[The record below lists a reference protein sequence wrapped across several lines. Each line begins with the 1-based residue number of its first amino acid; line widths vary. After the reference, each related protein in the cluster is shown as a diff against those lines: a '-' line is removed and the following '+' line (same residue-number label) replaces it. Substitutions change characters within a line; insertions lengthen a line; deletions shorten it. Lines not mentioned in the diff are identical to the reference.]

1 MYITGLSSGIDWTS
15 IINEMMTA
23 ARIPETTMQNQVASD
38 NDGLNFW
45 SGLTTDLN
53 TLQNAADAMR
63 NIGGDVFDSKAP
75 TVSDP
80 SVASATLSDNNT
92 PLSNYNINVTSL
104 ASFAIKTSGVLY
116 TASNA
121 NPAAAS
127 ETSSAAINSS
137 GNTVSSAVTL
147 GAQGSNFNTAPDGS
161 GTITVNG
168 VAINWSSTDSLNDI
182 AARINAANT
191 GATATY
197 NTQNQTFNI
206 SSGTT
211 GQAATVALGETS
223 GNLLESLNLTAGT
236 YTGTNAKA
244 TDQTQLLD
252 SSTVNLDNTVT
263 AGVFTINNVK
273 FSVDPTKDSIHSV
286 LSEINA
292 SNAGVTATYD
302 SASGTISLAAN
313 NSGSANQIVLGSSD
327 DTSNIL
333 YALKLSSNNP
343 PAGGAADTY
352 SGTDAQYSINGGN
365 TVTSSSNIITGAIP
379 GMAVDL
385 SGIGQTTISV
395 ASDAQGITSAVQT
408 FTTAFNQVMSDIQTQ
423 LNATSV
429 QTPTTGDQM
438 FQGSL
443 SNNSTLETL
452 KEKLEGMVDNLIPGM
467 SGGVNMAAEAGL
479 SLTSNDNYQ
488 TLTLNFNTTT
498 FQQMLSSNPNGMS
511 QFFASN
517 TGFAQNAF
525 NTLNNYTAPLGPI
538 SAEVTNLN
546 NSVSSLTDQ
555 ITEFESRMTLEQN
568 QLQTEFANMEA
579 SMSTMKNQMNYFS
592 AMSGATT
599 TSSSSSSS
607 TASPSSSDSSSSDSS
622 SSDSSSG
629 TSS

>member
-1 MYITGLSSGIDWTS
+1 MKMASSLFITGLSSGIDWSS
-15 IINEMMTA
+15 IITEMMTA

-38 NDGLNFW
+38 QDGLTFW
-45 SGLTTDLN
+45 SGLTTDVN

-75 TVSDP
+75 SISNP

-92 PLSNYNINVTSL
+92 PMSNYNINVTSL

-121 NPAAAS
+121 NPAPAS

-147 GAQGSNFNTAPDGS
+147 GAQGVNFNTTPDDSGS
-161 GTITVNG
+161 ITVNG
-168 VAINWSSTDSLNDI
+168 VAINWNSTDSLNDI
-182 AARINAANT
+182 AARINASNT
-191 GATATY
+191 GATAVY
-197 NTQNQTFNI
+197 NAQNQTFNI

-211 GQAATVALGETS
+211 GQAATVKLGETS
-223 GNLLESLNLTAGT
+223 GNLLEALNLTAGT
-236 YTGTNAKA
+236 YSGTNAKA
-244 TDQTQLLD
+244 TDQTHLLD
-252 SSTVNLDNTVT
+252 SSAANLDNTVT
-263 AGVFTINNVK
+263 AGIFTINNVK
-273 FSVDPTKDSIHSV
+273 FSVDPAKDSIHSV
-286 LSEINA
+286 LSEINT

-302 SASGTISLAAN
+302 SSSGTISLAAD
-313 NSGSANQIVLGSSD
+313 NSGSANDIVLGSAD

-333 YALKLSSNNP
+333 YALKLSSSNP
-343 PAGGAADTY
+343 PVGGASDTY
-352 SGTDAQYSINGGN
+352 SGTDAQYSINGGS

-379 GMAVDL
+379 GMTVNL
-385 SGIGQTTISV
+385 SGAGQTTISV
-395 ASDAQGITSAVQT
+395 ASDTQGITEAVQT
-408 FTTAFNQVMSDIQTQ
+408 FTDAFNKVMTDIQTQ
-423 LNATSV
+423 LTTAAV
-429 QTPTTGDQM
+429 QNPTTGDEM

-488 TLTLNFNTTT
+488 TLTLNFDSAK

-511 QFFASN
+511 QFFSSN

-525 NTLNNYTAPLGPI
+525 NVLNNYTAPLGPI

-546 NSVSSLTDQ
+546 NDVSSKTDQ
-555 ITEFESRMTLEQN
+555 ITEFESRMTMEQS
-568 QLQTEFANMEA
+568 QLQTEFSNMEA
-579 SMSTMKNQMNYFS
+579 SMSTMKNQMAYFS
-592 AMSGATT
+592 AMSGTS

-607 TASPSSSDSSSSDSS
+607 STSG
-622 SSDSSSG
+622 SSSG
-629 TSS
+629 TSSSS

>member
-1 MYITGLSSGIDWTS
+1 MASSLFITGLSSGIDWSS
-15 IINEMMTA
+15 IITEMMTA

-38 NDGLNFW
+38 QDGLTFW
-45 SGLTTDLN
+45 SGLTTDVN

-75 TVSDP
+75 SISNP

-92 PLSNYNINVTSL
+92 PMSNYNINVTSL

-121 NPAAAS
+121 NPAPAS

-147 GAQGSNFNTAPDGS
+147 GAQGVNFNTTPDDSGS
-161 GTITVNG
+161 ITVNG
-168 VAINWSSTDSLNDI
+168 VAINWNSTDSLNDI
-182 AARINAANT
+182 AARINASNT
-191 GATATY
+191 GATAVY
-197 NTQNQTFNI
+197 NAQNQTFNI

-211 GQAATVALGETS
+211 GQAATVKLGETS
-223 GNLLESLNLTAGT
+223 GNLLEALNLTAGT
-236 YTGTNAKA
+236 YSGTNAKA
-244 TDQTQLLD
+244 TDQTHLLD
-252 SSTVNLDNTVT
+252 SSAANLDNTVT
-263 AGVFTINNVK
+263 AGIFTINNVK
-273 FSVDPTKDSIHSV
+273 FSVDPAKDSIHSV
-286 LSEINA
+286 LSEINT

-302 SASGTISLAAN
+302 SSSGTISLAAD
-313 NSGSANQIVLGSSD
+313 NSGSANDIVLGSAD

-333 YALKLSSNNP
+333 YALKLSSSNP
-343 PAGGAADTY
+343 PVGGTSDTY
-352 SGTDAQYSINGGN
+352 TGTDAQYSINGGS

-379 GMAVDL
+379 GMTVNL
-385 SGIGQTTISV
+385 SGAGQTTISV
-395 ASDAQGITSAVQT
+395 ASDTQGITEAVQT
-408 FTTAFNQVMSDIQTQ
+408 FTDAFNKVMTDIQTQ
-423 LNATSV
+423 LTTAAV
-429 QTPTTGDQM
+429 QNPTTGDEM

-488 TLTLNFNTTT
+488 TLTLNFDSAK

-511 QFFASN
+511 QFFSSN

-525 NTLNNYTAPLGPI
+525 NVLNNYTAPLGPI

-546 NSVSSLTDQ
+546 NDVSSKTDQ
-555 ITEFESRMTLEQN
+555 ITEFESRMTMEQS
-568 QLQTEFANMEA
+568 QLQTEFSNMEA
-579 SMSTMKNQMNYFS
+579 SMSTMKNQMAYFS
-592 AMSGATT
+592 AMSGTS

-607 TASPSSSDSSSSDSS
+607 STSG
-622 SSDSSSG
+622 SSSG
-629 TSS
+629 TSSSS

>member
-1 MYITGLSSGIDWTS
+1 MASSLFITGLSSGIDWSS
-15 IINEMMTA
+15 IITEMMTA

-38 NDGLNFW
+38 NDGLTFW
-45 SGLTTDLN
+45 SGLSTDVN
-53 TLQNAADAMR
+53 SLQNAADAMR
-63 NIGGDVFDSKAP
+63 NIGGDVFGSKAP
-75 TVSDP
+75 SISNP

-121 NPAAAS
+121 NPMPAS
-127 ETSSAAINSS
+127 ETSSAAVNSA

-147 GAQGSNFNTAPDGS
+147 GAQGTNFNTAPDDS

-182 AARINAANT
+182 AARINASNT
-191 GATATY
+191 GATATF
-197 NTQNQTFNI
+197 NARNQTFNI

-211 GQAATVALGETS
+211 GQTAAVALGETS
-223 GNLLESLNLTAGT
+223 GNLLEALNLTAGT
-236 YTGTNAKA
+236 CTGTDAKA
-244 TDQTQLLD
+244 TDQSQLLD
-252 SSTVNLDNTVT
+252 SSSANLDNTVT

-273 FSVDPTKDSIHSV
+273 FSVDPSKDSIHSV

-302 SASGTISLAAN
+302 SASGTISLAADK
-313 NSGSANQIVLGSSD
+313 SGSANDIVLGSAD

-343 PAGGAADTY
+343 PAGGASDTY
-352 SGTDAQYSINGGN
+352 SGTDAQYTINGGG
-365 TVTSSSNIITGAIP
+365 TQTSSSNVITGAIP
-379 GMAVDL
+379 GMTVNL
-385 SGIGQTTISV
+385 SGTGQTTISV
-395 ASDAQGITSAVQT
+395 TSDTQGITEAVQT
-408 FTTAFNQVMSDIQTQ
+408 FTDAYNKVMTDIQTQ
-423 LNATSV
+423 LTTASV
-429 QTPTTGDQM
+429 QNPTTGDEM

-479 SLTSNDNYQ
+479 SLSSNDNYQ
-488 TLTLNFNTTT
+488 TLTLNFNATT

-525 NTLNNYTAPLGPI
+525 NVLNNYTAPLGPI

-546 NSVSSLTDQ
+546 SDVSSKTDQ
-555 ITEFESRMTLEQN
+555 ITEFESRMTQEQS
-568 QLQTEFANMEA
+568 QLQTEFSNMEA
-579 SMSTMKNQMNYFS
+579 AMSTMKNQMQYLS
-592 AMSGATT
+592 AMSGTS

-607 TASPSSSDSSSSDSS
+607 SSGSSG
-622 SSDSSSG
+622 SDSSSG

>member
-1 MYITGLSSGIDWTS
+1 MASSLFITGLSSGIDWSS
-15 IINEMMTA
+15 IITEMMTA

-38 NDGLNFW
+38 QDGLTFW
-45 SGLTTDLN
+45 SGLTTDVN

-75 TVSDP
+75 SISNP

-92 PLSNYNINVTSL
+92 PMSNYNINVTSL

-121 NPAAAS
+121 NPAPAS

-147 GAQGSNFNTAPDGS
+147 GAQGVNFNTTPDDSGS
-161 GTITVNG
+161 ITVNG
-168 VAINWSSTDSLNDI
+168 VAINWNSTDSLNDI
-182 AARINAANT
+182 AARINASNT
-191 GATATY
+191 GATAVY
-197 NTQNQTFNI
+197 NAQNQTFNI

-211 GQAATVALGETS
+211 GQAATVKLGETS
-223 GNLLESLNLTAGT
+223 GNLLEALNLTAGT
-236 YTGTNAKA
+236 YSGTNAKA
-244 TDQTQLLD
+244 TDQTHLLD
-252 SSTVNLDNTVT
+252 SSAANLDNTVT
-263 AGVFTINNVK
+263 AGIFTINNVK
-273 FSVDPTKDSIHSV
+273 FSVDPAKDSIHSV
-286 LSEINA
+286 LSEINT

-302 SASGTISLAAN
+302 SSSGTISLAAD
-313 NSGSANQIVLGSSD
+313 NSGSANDIVLGSAD

-333 YALKLSSNNP
+333 YALKLSSSNP
-343 PAGGAADTY
+343 PVGGASDTY
-352 SGTDAQYSINGGN
+352 SGTDAQYSINGGS

-379 GMAVDL
+379 GMTVNL
-385 SGIGQTTISV
+385 SGAGQTTISV
-395 ASDAQGITSAVQT
+395 ASDTQGITEAVQT
-408 FTTAFNQVMSDIQTQ
+408 FTDAFNKVMTDIQTQ
-423 LNATSV
+423 LTTAAV
-429 QTPTTGDQM
+429 QNPTTGDEM

-488 TLTLNFNTTT
+488 TLTLNFDSAK

-511 QFFASN
+511 QFFSSN

-525 NTLNNYTAPLGPI
+525 NVLNNYTAPLGPI

-546 NSVSSLTDQ
+546 NDVSSKTDQ
-555 ITEFESRMTLEQN
+555 ITEFESRMTMEQS
-568 QLQTEFANMEA
+568 QLQTEFSNMEA
-579 SMSTMKNQMNYFS
+579 SMSTMKNQMAYFS
-592 AMSGATT
+592 AMSGTS

-607 TASPSSSDSSSSDSS
+607 STSG
-622 SSDSSSG
+622 SSSG
-629 TSS
+629 TSSSS